1 METLNPAARL
11 VLEGSFP
18 CGSARDG
25 LADNRSVT
33 LPEPVGATHQAALN
47 AIWDLLLR
55 GGRWPTFQELDQH
68 LYRVYD
74 LDAARLLPELPP
86 GLLHGVDPGSIMP
99 IAQTTTIGL
108 TAAGAGATGRAE
120 RELDLFLTVVHHAV
134 ALERDYDSPADQPYL
149 QPGLVSADVAALLEL
164 TLPEDAALLKRL
176 GAILYTERWGWTS
189 FGGLGTDVWEVRV
202 GREVRRFRHAPDIA
216 TYWKLRPK
224 HWVPDKPAPAAKRS
238 VVPSTPTMAFLE
250 PVAEYGSAPEQ
261 QGTAAHAARDSALNH
276 YGGDMDR
283 VDVLV
288 IAALPEEFDAAKAAG
303 LASAPAGPGVLRWEN
318 RDLDGVPPF
327 LWGEYHVDGKP
338 RFTVAL
344 ARPTQM
350 GGRATGP
357 FAASL
362 ADRLRPASLA
372 MCGVCAGNATDTALG
387 DVVVGEPVYEWDE
400 GKQSASGFEG
410 DHRQFRLLPRWLRAA
425 QDFDPT
431 RLASYGDA
439 SEGEASLWFL
449 EQLHRGQQP
458 RSHPARDA
466 YFPRGT
472 WQRRLA
478 QLEEQGLIRRE
489 PTGEA
494 VLTSDGSDL
503 VQRRLYDDADGPQ
516 RLPFRVLAAP
526 MASGS
531 AVVADPDV
539 WGRLKAM
546 GMRKIT
552 AVEMES
558 ATIATVAHDRE
569 LAWLVAKGVMDHADT
584 RKDDRYKKFAAR
596 ASAQVMFALLERL
609 LTKTEAVTQRIT
621 EMVGTAEISNAYRRG
636 GADESRARVTEP
648 ARVDVV
654 PLLDELAADDPVPD
668 NSARTNG
675 RLYLVAHP
683 VDAAADALAG
693 VSTMSASGDLDALIR
708 QAVAARGGQPFAP
721 DLDSGMWR
729 RRSSGM
735 AKENGIRDDGSV
747 REDSLLVLKVRENGT
762 VGVLCGRAT
771 AMARSQWR
779 PLGSAAEPAEHRV
792 IFPSLVLGLVHG
804 ALCVAGDLANRYAGY
819 DGRWVI
825 GLRLTGVK
833 TAIAYEYVQNGDA
846 DMVQPYDADTYQRTA
861 TASTADLIRTPDVLT
876 EQLVGALLRGL
887 SVDKRYLP
895 YAKSASDK

>member
-1 METLNPAARL
+1 
-11 VLEGSFP
+11 
-18 CGSARDG
+18 
-25 LADNRSVT
+25 
-33 LPEPVGATHQAALN
+33 
-47 AIWDLLLR
+47 
-55 GGRWPTFQELDQH
+55 
-68 LYRVYD
+68 
-74 LDAARLLPELPP
+74 
-86 GLLHGVDPGSIMP
+86 
-99 IAQTTTIGL
+99 
-108 TAAGAGATGRAE
+108 
-120 RELDLFLTVVHHAV
+120 
-134 ALERDYDSPADQPYL
+134 
-149 QPGLVSADVAALLEL
+149 
-164 TLPEDAALLKRL
+164 
-176 GAILYTERWGWTS
+176 
-189 FGGLGTDVWEVRV
+189 
-202 GREVRRFRHAPDIA
+202 
-216 TYWKLRPK
+216 
-224 HWVPDKPAPAAKRS
+224 
-238 VVPSTPTMAFLE
+238 
-250 PVAEYGSAPEQ
+250 
-261 QGTAAHAARDSALNH
+261 
-276 YGGDMDR
+276 MDR
-283 VDVLV
+283 ADVLV

-303 LASAPAGPGVLRWEN
+303 LVSAPAGPGVLRWEE
-318 RDLDGVPPF
+318 RGLDHGVPPF

-362 ADRLRPASLA
+362 ADRLRPASLV

-410 DHRQFRLLPRWLRAA
+410 DHRQFRLQPRWLRAA

-439 SEGEASLWFL
+439 SEDEALLWFL

-466 YFPRGT
+466 YFPSGT
-472 WQRRLA
+472 WQQRLT

-494 VLTSDGSDL
+494 VLTTDGSDL
-503 VQRRLYDDADGPQ
+503 VQRRLYDDVDGPQ

-531 AVVADPDV
+531 AVIADPDV

-552 AVEMES
+552 AVEMEA
-558 ATIATVAHDRE
+558 ATIATVAHDRG

-609 LTKTEAVTQRIT
+609 VTKSDTGTQRIP
-621 EMVGTAEISNAYRRG
+621 ESAGTAQVASASGRG
-636 GADESRARVTEP
+636 DAGNSSARVTEP
-648 ARVDVV
+648 AGVDVV

-668 NSARTNG
+668 NSAHTNG

-683 VDAAADALAG
+683 VGAAPDALAG
-693 VSTMSASGDLDALIR
+693 VSTMSATGDLDTVVH
-708 QAVAARGGQPFAP
+708 QAVTARGGQPFAP

-735 AKENGIRDDGSV
+735 VKENGIREDGSV
-747 REDSLLVLKVRENGT
+747 REDSLLVLQIQENGT

-779 PLGSAAEPAEHRV
+779 PIGSTAEPAEHRV
-792 IFPSLVLGLVHG
+792 ILPSLVLGLVHG
-804 ALCVAGDLANRYAGY
+804 ALRVAADLANRYAGY
-819 DGRWVI
+819 NGPWTI
-825 GLRLTGVK
+825 GLRLTGIK
-833 TAIAYEYVQNGDA
+833 TAIAYEYVQSGDE
-846 DMVQPYDADTYQRTA
+846 DVVQPYDADTYQKTA
-861 TASTADLIRTPDVLT
+861 TASTADLLRTPDVVT

-895 YAKSASDK
+895 YAKSAGNR